1 MPAKTLPDLV
11 AFARRNSPFYGEL
24 YAGLPDDLTEL
35 TDLPVIDQVDFWT
48 ANQWPDNRLL
58 TGPLLDAG
66 VYTSGGTTGTP
77 KVSPWSRTE
86 HFDSTSAFGAGMV
99 RAGLKPG
106 HRVAN
111 LFYAGHLYGGFLYI
125 EGALHNA
132 PVENVRLPVGGHVE
146 DAVVAELI
154 ASFGVNVLAGTPM
167 KLAGVAEAVLDAGS
181 DADSIELLLFAGD
194 LLFDDVRPL
203 LHKAFP
209 MAAIASLGYAT
220 VDAGIVGAPVPG
232 DDVRVHEAVPDRT
245 IVEILDEATEEP
257 ITVPG
262 VRGRVVVTNLFRTL
276 MPIIR
281 YPVGDLAEWVDDECR
296 AFRLVGRT
304 HEGARVA
311 NVAMA
316 YVDVHAALLAADRD
330 GVMTGMQL
338 VERRWDGKD
347 GLILRIATR
356 TELPADAAGEV
367 AARLVEAAYRARP
380 LYPHTVADGHIH
392 PLQVEWVRPAG
403 LVTQPRTG
411 KLVQVVD
418 ERPHD

>member
-1 MPAKTLPDLV
+1 MPAKPLADLV
-11 AFARRNSPFYGEL
+11 AFARHNSPFYTEL
-24 YAGLPDDLTEL
+24 YRDLPEQFESL

-58 TGPLLDAG
+58 TGPLTDAG
-66 VYTSGGTTGTP
+66 VYTSGGTTGAP
-77 KVSPWSRTE
+77 KVSPWTRSE

-125 EGALHNA
+125 EAALHNA
-132 PVENVRLPVGGHVE
+132 PVDNVRLPVGGHVD
-146 DAVVAELI
+146 DADVAELI

-167 KLAGVAEAVLDAGS
+167 KLAGVAEAVIDAGS
-181 DADSIELLLFAGD
+181 NADSIELLLFAGD
-194 LLFDDVRPL
+194 LLFDDVRPTL
-203 LHKAFP
+203 MKAFP
-209 MAAIASLGYAT
+209 QAEVASLGYAT
-220 VDAGIVGAPVPG
+220 VDAGLVGTPVHG
-232 DDVRVHEAVPDRT
+232 DDVRVHEAVDQRT
-245 IVEILDEATEEP
+245 IVEILDEATDEP
-257 ITVPG
+257 ITDPG

-281 YPVGDLAEWVDDECR
+281 YPVGDLAEWVDGDCR

-311 NVAMA
+311 NVAMS

-330 GVMTGMQL
+330 GAMAGMQM

-347 GLILRIATR
+347 GLILRLASAHESTPELDQRLTEAT
-356 TELPADAAGEV
+356 
-367 AARLVEAAYRARP
+367 YRARP
-380 LYPHTVADGHIH
+380 LYRDQANDGHIH
-392 PLQVEWVRPAG
+392 PLQIEWVRPGG
-403 LVTQPRTG
+403 LVTHARTG
-411 KLVQVVD
+411 KLMQVVD

>member
-1 MPAKTLPDLV
+1 MPAKTLRELV
-11 AFARRNSPFYGEL
+11 AFARRNSPFYADL
-24 YAGLPDDLTEL
+24 YRDLPDGVEDL

-66 VYTSGGTTGTP
+66 VYTSGGTTGAP

-86 HFDSTSAFGAGMV
+86 HFDSTSAFGAGFV
-99 RAGLKPG
+99 KAGLKPG

-125 EGALHNA
+125 EAALHNA

-146 DAVVAELI
+146 DSVVAELI
-154 ASFGVNVLAGTPM
+154 ESFGVNVLAGTPM
-167 KLAGVAEAVLDAGS
+167 KLAGIAEAVLDAGS
-181 DADSIELLLFAGD
+181 NADSIELLLFAGD

-209 MAAIASLGYAT
+209 DAAIASLGYAT
-220 VDAGIVGAPVPG
+220 VDAGIVGTPVPG

-245 IVEILDEATEEP
+245 IVEILDEDTERP
-257 ITVPG
+257 ITRPG

-276 MPIIR
+276 MPVIR
-281 YPVGDLAEWVDDECR
+281 YPVGDLAEWVDDSCT

-316 YVDVHAALLAADRD
+316 YVDVHAALLARRPRRRDDRHAAGRAPLGRQGRPD
-330 GVMTGMQL
+330 PARRHPRRAARRPRRRVRRGGVPAPD
-338 VERRWDGKD
+338 RS
-347 GLILRIATR
+347 TR
-356 TELPADAAGEV
+356 TPS
-367 AARLVEAAYRARP
+367 P
-380 LYPHTVADGHIH
+380 
-392 PLQVEWVRPAG
+392 
-403 LVTQPRTG
+403 TG
-411 KLVQVVD
+411 TST
-418 ERPHD
+418 R

>member
-1 MPAKTLPDLV
+1 MPAKPLADLV
-11 AFARRNSPFYGEL
+11 DLARRQSPFYADL
-24 YAGLPDDLTEL
+24 YRDLPSRVTSLTEL
-35 TDLPVIDQVDFWT
+35 PVLDQTDFWT

-66 VYTSGGTTGTP
+66 VYTSGGTTGAP

-86 HFDSTSAFGAGMV
+86 HFDSTSAFGEGIV

-125 EGALHNA
+125 EASLHNA

-146 DAVVAELI
+146 DGVVAELI
-154 ASFGVNVLAGTPM
+154 ESFGVHVLTGTPM
-167 KLAGVAEAVLDAGS
+167 KLAGIAEAVVADGRDAS
-181 DADSIELLLFAGD
+181 SIELLLFAGD
-194 LLFDDVRPL
+194 LLFDDVRPIL
-203 LHKAFP
+203 TKAFP
-209 MAAIASLGYAT
+209 DAEVASLGYAT
-220 VDAGIVGAPVPG
+220 VDAGLVGWPVPG
-232 DDVRVHEAVPDRT
+232 GDVRVHEAVPGRT
-245 IVEILDEATEEP
+245 IVEILDEETEEP

-276 MPIIR
+276 MPILR

-311 NVAMA
+311 NVAMP
-316 YVDVHAALLAADRD
+316 YVDVHAALLRADTD
-330 GVMTGMQL
+330 GVMAGMQM
-338 VERRWDGKD
+338 VERRWAGHD
-347 GLILRIATR
+347 GLVLR
-356 TELPADAAGEV
+356 L
-367 AARLVEAAYRARP
+367 AARTTPSAELTSRMIEAALACRP
-380 LYPHTVADGHIH
+380 LYRDQAEAGHIH
-392 PLQVEWVRPAG
+392 PLQVEWVRPG
-403 LVTQPRTG
+403 ELVTHARTG

>member
-1 MPAKTLPDLV
+1 MPAKTLRELV
-11 AFARRNSPFYGEL
+11 AFARRNSPFYGDL
-24 YAGLPDDLTEL
+24 YRDLPDGVEDL

-66 VYTSGGTTGTP
+66 VYTSGGTTGAP

-86 HFDSTSAFGAGMV
+86 HFDSTSAFGAGFV
-99 RAGLKPG
+99 KAGLKPG

-125 EGALHNA
+125 EAALHNA

-154 ASFGVNVLAGTPM
+154 ESFGVNVLAGTPM

-181 DADSIELLLFAGD
+181 NADSVELLLFAGD

-209 MAAIASLGYAT
+209 DAAIASLGYAT
-220 VDAGIVGAPVPG
+220 VDAGIVGTPVPG

-245 IVEILDEATEEP
+245 IVEILDEDTEQP
-257 ITVPG
+257 ITRPG

-276 MPIIR
+276 MPVIR
-281 YPVGDLAEWVDDECR
+281 YPVGDLAEWVDDSCT

-330 GVMTGMQL
+330 GAMTGMQL

-347 GLILRIATR
+347 GLILRVATR
-356 TELPADAAGEV
+356 AEPPAELAA
-367 AARLVEAAYRARP
+367 AMIEAAYKARP
-380 LYPHTVADGHIH
+380 LYPDTVADGHIH
-392 PLQVEWVRPAG
+392 PLTVEWVRPDE
-403 LVTQPRTG
+403 LLTHPRTG

>member
-1 MPAKTLPDLV
+1 MPAKPLRELIDL
-11 AFARRNSPFYGEL
+11 ARRCSPFYADL
-24 YAGLPDDLTEL
+24 YHDLPQGVDALA
-35 TDLPVIDQVDFWT
+35 DLPVIDQADFWT
-48 ANQWPDNRLL
+48 ANRWPDNRLL

-66 VYTSGGTTGTP
+66 VYTSGGTTGAP

-86 HFDSTSAFGAGMV
+86 HFDSTSAFGAGLV

-111 LFYAGHLYGGFLYI
+111 LFFAGHLYGGFLYI
-125 EGALHNA
+125 EASLHNA
-132 PVENVRLPVGGHVE
+132 PVDNVRLPVAGHVPDDE
-146 DAVVAELI
+146 VAELI
-154 ASFGVNVLAGTPM
+154 DSFGVHVLAGTPM
-167 KLAGVAEAVLDAGS
+167 KLAGVAEAVLAAGS
-181 DADSIELLLFAGD
+181 QAESVELLLFAGD

-209 MAAIASLGYAT
+209 HATIASLGYAT
-220 VDAGIVGAPVPG
+220 VDAGLVGWPVPG

-245 IVEILDEATEEP
+245 VVELLDEATEEP

-330 GVMTGMQL
+330 RLISGMQM

-347 GLILRIATR
+347 GLLLRVATLD
-356 TELPADAAGEV
+356 ELPAGRAAELAG
-367 AARLVEAAYRARP
+367 RLVEAAYRARP

-392 PLQVEWVRPAG
+392 PLQVEWVRPGG
-403 LVTQPRTG
+403 LVTHARTG